1 MDTTVYKQ
9 NNKRKSNIYVP
20 KKLNFK
26 YDKDILEMF
35 IGYVFSTD
43 SSITKLSLNNLH
55 KLISITDSR
64 TFELDSELYA
74 RFNLLKM
81 ALEGKLFEGIE
92 RVEILKE
99 YCHQLNNPDTDE
111 VLANIDNYT
120 KLSKKEIKF
129 LTDGITDR
137 LRFACIIYYK
147 DIILDQFMRIDQG
160 DFKSFKQISLA
171 IKDQCAGL
179 LNDMRKAENSVDNDT
194 FSLDDDVFEQFV
206 KDTVEH
212 AADPNTA
219 LITGIRTLNEVLSPG
234 FLPCRLYLVIALSG
248 TYKSSF
254 LIYCAYWIKKY
265 NRVTP
270 RRKDPSAVP
279 CVLMYLLENDI
290 EETIIR
296 LFNIC
301 ASTDDISNYTPAQVY
316 RMMREGGLTLKQG
329 EINIILKYRPA
340 NTLSPNDIASDI
352 DTLED
357 DNKEVIA
364 LIVDYLKRMR
374 SDFPAPDDRVKL
386 RDISNGIKD
395 ILIRY
400 KIPGISAQQ
409 INRSGSVTI
418 DSAMESGKE
427 DLTRY
432 LGRSNI
438 ADAWDLFENV
448 DWCCILN
455 VEIERSS
462 GNRFLTFKELKKR
475 YRSMTDITY
484 FNHPFVEGSTIML
497 VNDVELDKSVSKTS
511 LSSNMYGM
519 PEQQKKSVP
528 ALNQFVNSNIST
540 NQFGDLDSLVYSN
553 TASIWIDQHKYQLWN
568 MKYKE
573 IKPIVNRVDKACA

>member
-1 MDTTVYKQ
+1 MDTTKLKDKKKQ
-9 NNKRKSNIYVP
+9 NNIYTP
-20 KKLNFK
+20 RKLNFK

-35 IGYVFSTD
+35 IGYVFSND

-55 KLISITDSR
+55 KLITITNTR
-64 TFELDSELYA
+64 TFELDSQLYT
-74 RFNLLKM
+74 RFNLIKM

-92 RVEILKE
+92 RTEILKE
-99 YCHQLNNPDTDE
+99 YCRQLNDPECDE
-111 VLANIDNYT
+111 VIKNIDSYT
-120 KLSKKEIKF
+120 KLSKKEIKY
-129 LTDGITDR
+129 LTEGIADR

-147 DIILDQFMRIDQG
+147 DIILDYFMRIDQG
-160 DFKSFKQISLA
+160 DFKSFKQITME
-171 IKDQCAGL
+171 IKSQCAGL
-179 LNDMRKAENSVDNDT
+179 LNEMRKAENSVENDT
-194 FSLDDDVFEQFV
+194 FSLEDDIFEQFV

-219 LITGIRTLNEVLSPG
+219 LITGIRILNEMLSPG

-254 LIYCAYWIKKY
+254 LIYCAYWIKRY
-265 NRVTP
+265 NHVVP
-270 RRKDPSAVP
+270 RRKDPTAVP

-301 ASTDDISNYTPAQVY
+301 ASTDDISNYTPAQVFK
-316 RMMREGGLTLKQG
+316 MMREGGLTLNQG

-364 LIVDYLKRMR
+364 LVIDYLKRMR

-386 RDISNGIKD
+386 RDISNGVKD

-409 INRSGSVTI
+409 INRTGSVTI

-438 ADAWDLFENV
+438 ADAWDLYENV

-455 VEIERSS
+455 VEIERST
-462 GNRFLTFKELKKR
+462 GHRYLTFKELKKR

-497 VNDVELDKSVSKTS
+497 VNDVEMDKAVSKTS
-511 LSSNMYGM
+511 LSSNNMYGA
-519 PEQQKKSVP
+519 PEKKP
-528 ALNQFVNSNIST
+528 TLNQYTNSNIAAA
-540 NQFGDLDSLVYSN
+540 QFGDIDSLIATN
-553 TASIWIDQHKYQLWN
+553 AASVWIARNASSLWY
-568 MKYKE
+568 MPYKD
-573 IKPIVNRVDKACA
+573 IKPLIERVDKAFA